1 MSGTIH
7 VNTELM
13 RELGRRFQENCEIAR
28 TKMIAELQS
37 MTAQMEGDWVGLSR
51 NHYDGLFRQW
61 CQSAQS
67 LITWGDEIGVHLTK
81 TAEHF
86 DNVDQSS

>member
-7 VNTELM
+7 INTDLL
-13 RELGRRFQENCEIAR
+13 RELGRRF
-28 TKMIAELQS
+28 ELNTLYAQDKIINELRA
-37 MTAQMEGDWVGLSR
+37 MTGQLEGDWVGVSR
-51 NHYDGLFRQW
+51 AHYDELFQHW

-67 LITWGDEIGVHLTK
+67 LINWGHDIGLHLEK
-81 TAEHF
+81 TAQQF

>member
-7 VNTELM
+7 VNTDMM
-13 RELGRRFQENCEIAR
+13 RELGRRFQENCEFCR
-28 TKMIAELQS
+28 TKMISELQGITS
-37 MTAQMEGDWVGLSR
+37 QMEGDWVGVSR
-51 NHYDGLFRQW
+51 VRYEELFGHW

-67 LITWGDEIGVHLTK
+67 LITWGEDIGLHLSK
-81 TAEHF
+81 TAQYF

>member
-13 RELGRRFQENCEIAR
+13 RELGRRFQLNCQYAQEKI
-28 TKMIAELQS
+28 IDELRA
-37 MTAQMEGDWVGLSR
+37 MTGQMEGDWVGVSR
-51 NHYDGLFRQW
+51 IHYDELFQHW

-67 LITWGDEIGVHLTK
+67 LITWGQEIGVHLDK
-81 TAEHF
+81 TANYFEQA
-86 DNVDQSS
+86 DNS